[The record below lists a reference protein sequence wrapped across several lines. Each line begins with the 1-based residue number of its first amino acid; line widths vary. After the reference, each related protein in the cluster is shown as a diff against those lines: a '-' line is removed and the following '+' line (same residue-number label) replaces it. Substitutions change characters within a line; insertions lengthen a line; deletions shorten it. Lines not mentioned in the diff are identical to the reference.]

1 MIRLAT
7 IGSALL
13 LGAPLVV
20 ATSCI
25 VKEDCVYTPKVGH
38 PWRVTITAQVKRNGQ
53 PDTEEGVAEACYSD
67 AENAA
72 LEADDPNNQQNAALR
87 NQLLGNAQVDCAKK
101 TSGPDFTEVRCNPF
115 VPGFDGIVQF
125 KPLAGTCAQAL
136 ENGLEGTPLK
146 KNASCPDKPAASAS
160 ASASGEAAADGAANE
175 ATAAAVPTTGG
186 G

>member
-72 LEADDPNNQQNAALR
+72 L
-87 NQLLGNAQVDCAKK
+87 
-101 TSGPDFTEVRCNPF
+101 
-115 VPGFDGIVQF
+115 
-125 KPLAGTCAQAL
+125 
-136 ENGLEGTPLK
+136 
-146 KNASCPDKPAASAS
+146 
-160 ASASGEAAADGAANE
+160 
-175 ATAAAVPTTGG
+175 
-186 G
+186 

>member
-1 MIRLAT
+1 MSKVVT
-7 IGSALL
+7 VGSAVLL
-13 LGAPLVV
+13 CGLFV
-20 ATSCI
+20 AEAACI

-38 PWRVTITAQVKRNGQ
+38 PWRVTITAQVKKNHL
-53 PDTEEGVAEACYSD
+53 PALAKGVAEACYSD
-67 AENAA
+67 AENTA
-72 LEADDPNNQQNAALR
+72 LTADDPGDQLNAALR
-87 NQLLGNAQVDCAKK
+87 NQLLGDAQLDCVKN
-101 TSGPDFTEVRCNPF
+101 TTGPQFTAVRCNPF
-115 VPGFDGIVQF
+115 APAFDGIVQF

-160 ASASGEAAADGAANE
+160 ASASGDAGTESAADE

>member
-7 IGSALL
+7 TGSALL

-25 VKEDCVYTPKVGH
+25 V
-38 PWRVTITAQVKRNGQ
+38 NGQ